1 MKRLV
6 IITGIIVYILFAI
19 SAFIAIA
26 SEEETVEAQVVTATE
41 WETAP
46 VATEESYIVR
56 TEKGFIVV
64 ADNNKKV
71 LWKTDTLVSMLPKED
86 IKRLKKGITARNRDE
101 LRSILEDF
109 CSW

>member
-6 IITGIIVYILFAI
+6 ILTGVIIYILFAV

-26 SEEETVEAQVVTATE
+26 SEEKTVDAQVVDATE
-41 WETAP
+41 RETASET
-46 VATEESYIVR
+46 TEESYIVR

-64 ADNNKKV
+64 ADNKNKEV

-86 IKRLKKGITARNRDE
+86 INRLKKGITARNREE

-109 CSW
+109 CS

>member
-26 SEEETVEAQVVTATE
+26 SEEETVDAQVVAATE
-41 WETAP
+41 WETVP

-64 ADNNKKV
+64 ADSNNKEV

-86 IKRLKKGITARNRDE
+86 VKRLKKGITARNRDE

-109 CSW
+109 CS